1 MKLMQHKYPSIK
13 KLEVEL
19 KQLEE
24 PITLP
29 TRPCKYINHE
39 FNLID
44 KINIHIYIYICDI
57 REYILM

>member
-1 MKLMQHKYPSIK
+1 MQHKYPSIK

-29 TRPCKYINHE
+29 TRPCKLIIISSFLMCALWTSTYIV
-39 FNLID
+39 
-44 KINIHIYIYICDI
+44 Y
-57 REYILM
+57 